1 MIRRSGSRLMGRST
15 TEEDVSPMESTT
27 NIVDIMLVLAVGMML
42 ALVMNYK
49 VDLNPEASMREL
61 ENAEK
66 LPEDQVKKVESNQG
80 LQEKGVVYMDPDTG
94 KYYIREEK

>member
-1 MIRRSGSRLMGRST
+1 MIRRSGSKLIRGNGAD
-15 TEEDVSPMESTT
+15 EDVSPMEGTA

-61 ENAEK
+61 ENAET
-66 LPEDQVKKVESNQG
+66 LSEDEVKEVESNKG
-80 LQEKGVVYMDPDTG
+80 LQEKGVVYMDPETG
-94 KYYIREEK
+94 KYYIREGE